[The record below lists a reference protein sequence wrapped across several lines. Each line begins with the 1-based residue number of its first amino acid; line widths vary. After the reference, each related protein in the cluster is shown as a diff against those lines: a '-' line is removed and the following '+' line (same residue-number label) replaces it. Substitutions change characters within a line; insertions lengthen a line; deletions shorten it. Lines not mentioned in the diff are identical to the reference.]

1 MRQPFPEDRTP
12 SKVRAPISPPPWGPH
27 LCAARVLGA
36 ALAVILVLLTSSG
49 WGLWGSTAPSPCGY
63 SEASRAGQHER
74 LSAHHLWRP
83 GTAQCAF
90 GCFERGRNSSCPF
103 GVWGALLGVLSPNLQ
118 QTSVPA
124 GMYVEELLSGRAA
137 AWSPPSPL
145 LGRSGSRLQNGGHRG
160 VQCCA
165 WGSSTHDI
173 SCPCLWQRAEPAVPM
188 RSHPPAPPEPPLV
201 LL

>member
-49 WGLWGSTAPSPCGY
+49 WGLWGSTAPSPFGC
-63 SEASRAGQHER
+63 SEASCAGQHER

-83 GTAQCAF
+83 GT
-90 GCFERGRNSSCPF
+90 
-103 GVWGALLGVLSPNLQ
+103 VWGALLGVLSPNPQ

-137 AWSPPSPL
+137 AWSPPFPP

-188 RSHPPAPPEPPLV
+188 RSRPPAPPEPPLV